1 MDTNARTVPAMEW
14 DPQSGQAIHDPVAN
28 YDAMRRRC
36 PVAHSQ
42 LLHWSLFRHA
52 DVVRALDQPEIFS
65 NEVSTHLSVPNGM
78 DPPVHTGYRRIIDP
92 YFSAQRMRAL
102 EPACRRIAAGL
113 LDAVPADAA
122 VEVMETL
129 AEPFALRAQAAFL
142 DWPAELHAPL
152 REWVCANHAA
162 TRSRDPAATAAVA
175 LAFDRH
181 IRAVLE
187 ARRRGAVT
195 GDDVAS
201 RLMRERIEGR
211 ELTEAEIVS
220 ILRNWT
226 VGELATI
233 AASVGILV
241 HFFAQRPEVVRR
253 LRADT
258 GLLPAAIDEILRIDP
273 PLIAS
278 RRKTKCPVTV
288 AGQSLGAGE
297 RVTLLWASAN
307 RDERTCGDPDEFR
320 TDRDPEL
327 NLLYG
332 RGLHVCP
339 GAPLARL
346 ELRVFVE
353 EFLARGFEP
362 QVVAAPAPVRAIY
375 PGSGFATLHV
385 RFGAPSSS

>member
-1 MDTNARTVPAMEW
+1 MDTNARHVAVVEW
-14 DPQSGQAIHDPVAN
+14 DPQSAQAIRDQVAA

-36 PVAHSQ
+36 PVAHSE

-52 DVVRALDQPEIFS
+52 DVVRALAEHEVFS
-65 NEVSTHLSVPNGM
+65 NEVSNHLSVPNGM
-78 DPPVHTGYRRIIDP
+78 DPPVHTGYRRVIDP
-92 YFSAQRMRAL
+92 YFSAERMRAL
-102 EPACRRIAAGL
+102 EPACRRIAGEL
-113 LDAVPADAA
+113 LDALPMQRD
-122 VEVMETL
+122 VEVVEEL

-142 DWPAELHAPL
+142 DWPAELHEPL
-152 REWVCANHAA
+152 REWVRANHAA
-162 TRSRDPAATAAVA
+162 TRARDPAANAAVA

-181 IRAVLE
+181 IRAVLD
-187 ARRRGAVT
+187 ARRRGAT
-195 GDDVAS
+195 RGEDVAS
-201 RLMRERIEGR
+201 RLMREQVEGR

-233 AASVGILV
+233 AASVGNIV
-241 HFFAQRPEVVRR
+241 HFLARRPDVGRQ
-253 LRADT
+253 LRTDA
-258 GLLPAAIDEILRIDP
+258 GLVPAAIDEMLRIDP

-278 RRKTKCPVTV
+278 RRRTKCPVT
-288 AGQSLGAGE
+288 AGGQDIGAGE

-307 RDERTCGDPDEFR
+307 RDERTFGDPDEFR
-320 TDRDPEL
+320 TDRDPQL

-332 RGLHVCP
+332 KGLHVCP

-353 EFLARGFEP
+353 ELLKRGLEP
-362 QVVAAPAPVRAIY
+362 QIAAAPAPVKAVY

-385 RFGAPSSS
+385 RFAR